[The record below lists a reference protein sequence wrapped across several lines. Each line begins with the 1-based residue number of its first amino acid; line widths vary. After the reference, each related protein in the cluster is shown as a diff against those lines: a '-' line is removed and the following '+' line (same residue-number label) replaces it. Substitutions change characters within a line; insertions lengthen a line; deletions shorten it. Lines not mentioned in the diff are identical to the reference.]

1 MNIVLAAVIIISGLI
16 IGAPQAI
23 DDANLPQNVTIS
35 ERSIQIMQVLP
46 DTPAQASGL
55 KPGDIIVSINNQ
67 AFSNYSDLSN
77 FVAAKDGQPLSYVI
91 KRGNEQLTKEITPT
105 IMAETKRAGI
115 GISIAETGIVRY
127 PVFKAI
133 VEGVKLTG
141 LLLWAIIVGLVTVI
155 GQLFAGQS
163 VSAQVVGPVGIAAL
177 TGQMAEL
184 GFTYLMQFAALLSL
198 HLAIIN
204 FLPIPALDGGRVL
217 FLIIEK
223 IKGSPVRQ
231 KTEAIIHNVGFL
243 ILIGLIILITF
254 KDVIKLF

>member
-1 MNIVLAAVIIISGLI
+1 
-16 IGAPQAI
+16 
-23 DDANLPQNVTIS
+23 
-35 ERSIQIMQVLP
+35 
-46 DTPAQASGL
+46 
-55 KPGDIIVSINNQ
+55 
-67 AFSNYSDLSN
+67 
-77 FVAAKDGQPLSYVI
+77 
-91 KRGNEQLTKEITPT
+91 
-105 IMAETKRAGI
+105 MAETKRAGI